1 MLTIQDAKGHAA
13 RKRVLSNIY
22 SKSSIMSS
30 PGLQSSTRAM
40 IYDRL
45 LPILQSSSDTGE
57 AVNVFDLSYAYS
69 MDSFMSYQFGRDLG
83 SNLMQ
88 NKEQR
93 EWYFYSFFFRRPYFF
108 WTVELPEVLKFMMK
122 LGVTLVPSQFQ
133 QGTKE
138 LEDWNMGIC
147 DEAEKKLNENA
158 QELEPE
164 NQPALFSAMRT
175 AMSKSGLADKELYTS
190 CSSRVQIASEMLD
203 HSAAAFETSGPIVI
217 YLIYELSLR
226 PELQARLRKDLLSLS
241 PPILYETSSTSR
253 TLPDPRTL
261 DALPLLDA
269 ILQETLRLYASVPGP
284 QPRLT
289 PYPSCRLA
297 GIDKIPGGMR
307 VSANAYCLH
316 RNEDVFPEAEKWLP
330 ERWMNAEEDK
340 LREMKRWFWAFGS
353 GGRMCI
359 GSHFAINCKLFFMN
373 CTRQ

>member
-45 LPILQSSSDTGE
+45 VPILQSSSDTGE

-108 WTVELPEVLKFMMK
+108 WTVELPEVAKFMMN
-122 LGVTLVPSQFQ
+122 LGITLVPNQFQ
-133 QGTKE
+133 KGTKE
-138 LEDWNMGIC
+138 LEDWNMEIC
-147 DEAEKKLNENA
+147 DAAEKKLNGNA
-158 QELEPE
+158 QELELE
-164 NQPALFSAMRT
+164 KQPAIFSAMR
-175 AMSKSGLADKELYTS
+175 ASIGKLGPADKGLGTS

-203 HSAAAFETSGPIVI
+203 HSAAAFETSGPILI
-217 YLIYELSLR
+217 YLFYKLSLR
-226 PELQARLRKDLLSLS
+226 PELQARLRAELLTLS
-241 PPILYETSSTSR
+241 PPITYDTASGLQ
-253 TLPDPRTL
+253 TLPDPKEL

-269 ILQETLRLYASVPGP
+269 VLQETLRLYASVPGP

-297 GIDKIPGGMR
+297 GIDKIPGGLR
-307 VSANAYCLH
+307 VSANAHCLH
-316 RNEDVFPEAEKWLP
+316 RNENVFPEAEKWLP
-330 ERWMNAEEDK
+330 ERWMIAEEEK
-340 LREMKRWFWAFGS
+340 LKEMKRWFWAFGS

-359 GSHFAINCKLFFMN
+359 GSHFAIDCKLPS
-373 CTRQ
+373 